1 MKLPS
6 REVFSARPAAKACPL
21 TVCESMLKPCHDL
34 NEQTQIRW
42 TSRSLLT
49 KTKLEHR
56 FTTFQS
62 VTCTGGEGLARNPF
76 CILSMDARSILV
88 HPSIPVTET
97 MLQQLVMTNRLGGP
111 NCLDCTDAGDKHLR
125 LQAKAISQVV
135 PSKPFAYEFIT
146 EPSVTGY

>member
-6 REVFSARPAAKACPL
+6 REVFSACPAAKACPL

-56 FTTFQS
+56 FTTFRI

-76 CILSMDARSILV
+76 CIGVLANLSMDVGSILV

-97 MLQQLVMTNRLGGP
+97 MLQQLVTTNRLGGP

-135 PSKPFAYEFIT
+135 PSKPFAYEFII
-146 EPSVTGY
+146 